1 MITFVPM
8 GDKDFTIY
16 LQEAITTIAHEY
28 TVAGYWQEKDAM
40 IMARKVFNQ
49 YLPDGLNT
57 VNQYLYTI
65 VNENNEKVGMTWFGK
80 VKENEVFIYDLNI
93 DNAYQGRG
101 YGKQTMTIL
110 EDHVRKLGGN
120 KILLHVFGHNKIA
133 ISLYEKMGYQAY
145 SINMSKNI

>member
-1 MITFVPM
+1 M
-8 GDKDFTIY
+8 
-16 LQEAITTIAHEY
+16 
-28 TVAGYWQEKDAM
+28 
-40 IMARKVFNQ
+40 
-49 YLPDGLNT
+49 
-57 VNQYLYTI
+57 
-65 VNENNEKVGMTWFGK
+65 
-80 VKENEVFIYDLNI
+80 KENEVFIYDLNI